1 MTCGFAWRQ
10 APADAQQDAPVIAA
24 AFLAPECNH
33 SPRCE
38 LHRDGER
45 KALQATATVVARQ
58 IADRFS
64 ASSIRKTHIVEAE
77 GPEDL
82 AAEAQE
88 DLAAD
93 LAAEAQEA
101 REDLAVEAQEDLTR
115 KETAWKAMTSTAKE
129 KGTTLTGPSTS

>member
-1 MTCGFAWRQ
+1 M
-10 APADAQQDAPVIAA
+10 PANAQQDAPVIAA

-45 KALQATATVVARQ
+45 KALQATSTVVARR
-58 IADRFS
+58 IANRSS
-64 ASSIRKTHIVEAE
+64 ASSIRKTHVK
-77 GPEDL
+77 

-88 DLAAD
+88 DLAVD

-101 REDLAVEAQEDLTR
+101 REDLAVEAQEDLMR
-115 KETAWKAMTSTAKE
+115 EETAWKAMTSTAKE
-129 KGTTLTGPSTS
+129 KKTTLTGPSTS